1 MTSVITAFFFVST
14 GHLGDAMHEYSIGS
28 DTGVHDVFSSTIS
41 IEASEHPG
49 LDALMGGTG

>member
-1 MTSVITAFFFVST
+1 
-14 GHLGDAMHEYSIGS
+14 MHEHSIGS

-49 LDALMGGTG
+49 FETLMGETVNRRLAAAKEPRERGLVLQ